1 MLDIFL
7 VEIDACF
14 RLFPT
19 DPADKAS
26 KKKIQKYCLDL
37 VKYITRVSPS
47 VELEKVEKFK
57 HKMFS
62 SLVRSK
68 TLLQPQPPTASL
80 KSLKALYPKVSTQ
93 GIKLLLLIVRN
104 FLKVL
109 FKGLR
114 STKTKCIKRSQVKE
128 AYKVKLSGIYEVLY
142 RKPTVGQKALS
153 SIVSQDV
160 AILRKQGIKLLKY
173 KNLHWVPL

>member
-14 RLFPT
+14 RLYPT

-47 VELEKVEKFK
+47 VDLGKVEKFK

-62 SLVRSK
+62 SLVSSK
-68 TLLQPQPPTASL
+68 TLLPSSSTASL

-128 AYKVKLSGIYEVLY
+128 AYKVKLSGIYGVLY
-142 RKPTVGQKALS
+142 RKPMVGQKTLS